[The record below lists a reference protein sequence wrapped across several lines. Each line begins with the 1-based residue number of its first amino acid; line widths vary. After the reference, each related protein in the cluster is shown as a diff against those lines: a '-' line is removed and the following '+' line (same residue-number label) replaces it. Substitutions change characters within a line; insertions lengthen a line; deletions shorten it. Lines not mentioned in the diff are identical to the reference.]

1 MPPKQKN
8 VSKTTTVPKC
18 GKKKDVPPESLT
30 DTTELIILDDEDN
43 QQSTNTSTKRGRK
56 KKKAA
61 TSRKKNKEA
70 VVSSPLYDNH
80 QLIDDLLNDTKV
92 SNHELNGVAN
102 EELSQSPI
110 PYSNASSL
118 DNLHNTYQDASLT
131 PLITP
136 LSPLPDPESRSSFP
150 TDFFHSYGAVSR
162 LLEVTPSKS
171 SSAPESRSIFK
182 GFPNTFDPNNAIV
195 PSPFN
200 EMTIYQLCSWL
211 CANSN
216 ILQLANSM
224 HLSTQATVHHDYLD
238 ELKCLFLR
246 IQHPPKNAIQ
256 ELVRQIFKCDLNSAA
271 GIECLKVAN
280 KNFGD
285 SRNKLINSIMELV
298 KSFNEQRSQN
308 TTEPLQKD
316 EITKFVDESVTIH
329 VLSRWLNATNIDELK
344 AQHSLPHLRRFVQHA
359 FVINYKE
366 RNIEGTKAL
375 DKLTKSIAVPSQ
387 SSKNFA
393 SNLRF

>member
-1 MPPKQKN
+1 MK
-8 VSKTTTVPKC
+8 
-18 GKKKDVPPESLT
+18 EY
-30 DTTELIILDDEDN
+30 DEDN

-56 KKKAA
+56 KKETA

-80 QLIDDLLNDTKV
+80 QLIDDLLNDTEV

-110 PYSNASSL
+110 SYSNASSP
-118 DNLHNTYQDASLT
+118 DNLHNTYQDVSLT
-131 PLITP
+131 PLTTP
-136 LSPLPDPESRSSFP
+136 LSPLPDPESRSSSP
-150 TDFFHSYGAVSR
+150 TDFFHSHGAVSR

-211 CANSN
+211 CANPN

-224 HLSTQATVHHDYLD
+224 HLSTQVSVANGGRIALSPIFPNFSNITQNQEDKATVHRDYLD

-246 IQHPPKNAIQ
+246 VRHPPKNAIQ
-256 ELVRQIFKCDLNSAA
+256 ELVRQIFKCDLNSAE

-280 KNFGD
+280 KNLGD

-298 KSFNEQRSQN
+298 KSFNEQRSRN

-375 DKLTKSIAVPSQ
+375 DNLTKSITVPSQ
-387 SSKNFA
+387 SGKNFA
-393 SNLRF
+393 SNL